1 MIDYLNGKI
10 DELNPS
16 KVILDVNGVG
26 YDINISLNSYS
37 VLQNKEAAKLYI
49 FESIREDAWVL
60 FGFVSRQ
67 ERELFLLL
75 TSVSGIGGASARMIL
90 STFTQGELCQTISSN
105 NERMLTNVKGI
116 GTRSAQ
122 RIIVELKDKIP
133 FVEDSTIS

>member
-37 VLQNKEAAKLYI
+37 VLQNKESAKLYI

-75 TSVSGIGGASARMIL
+75 NFCEGIGGAS
-90 STFTQGELCQTISSN
+90 
-105 NERMLTNVKGI
+105 
-116 GTRSAQ
+116 
-122 RIIVELKDKIP
+122 VE
-133 FVEDSTIS
+133 